1 MLGKINKIM
10 FVKGNLVYANAGK
23 YLTLDGVAGY
33 VFLKS
38 EHTPLEREV
47 DISDLNVE
55 GDTASWNKRMFS
67 LRAITE
73 YSFSYLKTRLIHLR
87 YSNDEQIALLLNKDD
102 SEEDALLYQQM
113 QQWRRYA
120 SKVAHQ
126 IMSVVN
132 EKV

>member
-10 FVKGNLVYANAGK
+10 FVKGNLVYADAGK
-23 YLTLDGVAGY
+23 YLTLDGVASY
-33 VFLKS
+33 VFLNS
-38 EHTPLEREV
+38 EHTPLEKDV
-47 DISDLNVE
+47 DISDLKVE

-67 LRAITE
+67 LRAIVE
-73 YSFSYLKTRLIHLR
+73 YDFSYLKTRLIHLR